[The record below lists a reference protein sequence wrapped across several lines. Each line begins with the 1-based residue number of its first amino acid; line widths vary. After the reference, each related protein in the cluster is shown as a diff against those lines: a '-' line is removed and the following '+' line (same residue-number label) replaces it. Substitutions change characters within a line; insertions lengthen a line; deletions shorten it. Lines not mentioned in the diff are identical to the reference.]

1 MKTFRQFLDEGV
13 HDPGIFKAIFLAG
26 GPGSGKTFIATRTL
40 PNAAFG
46 LKILNSDQAL
56 EFLLKKSG
64 LSSDMLTMTPQELEK
79 FVEKR
84 AQAKKL
90 IAARQKGFLAGRLG
104 LILDGTGR
112 DFARIKRDRQ
122 ELVDI
127 GYDTFM
133 VFVNT
138 SLEVSLERNQ
148 KRTRRVDEKVVREAW
163 SAVQANI
170 GKFQGLFGSNNF
182 EIVDNNKVNEDVLQT
197 TFKAAKKFTT
207 KPPQSP
213 LAKKWIASELGKLG
227 KR

>member
-1 MKTFRQFLDEGV
+1 MKSFRQFLDEGV

-64 LSSDMLTMTPQELEK
+64 LSTDMLTMTPQELEK

-90 IAARQKGFLAGRLG
+90 IAARQRGFLAGRLG

-112 DFARIKRDRQ
+112 DFERIKRERQ
-122 ELVDI
+122 ELVEI

-138 SLEVSLERNQ
+138 SLEVALERNR
-148 KRTRRVDEKVVREAW
+148 KRSRRVDEKVVRQAW
-163 SAVQANI
+163 SEVQTNI
-170 GKFQGLFGSNNF
+170 GKFQGLFGSSNF
-182 EIVDNNKVNEDVLQT
+182 LVVDNSKANEDVLQA
-197 TFKAAKKFTT
+197 TFKAAKKFIT
-207 KPPQSP
+207 KPPRSL
-213 LAKKWIASELGKLG
+213 LAKKWIASELGQLG
-227 KR
+227 KK